1 MVIAVGVK
9 VLVGTAFW
17 EAQFQL
23 VRWIFRAL
31 PSKTEKERAFKRC
44 APSYIVSYVH
54 AFFLTWAGWCIV
66 ARLERAPPAER
77 AWLYAGGANDP
88 EFVAFVET
96 TTLVFFTYVLYD
108 AFHLALEF
116 PDLGSYDMAAH
127 HVGFLVAAALA
138 YAYGAY
144 PLTLGWLCTCETSTP
159 VLSTRW
165 FVRQMK
171 DMEYAQ
177 PALDAA
183 AKALGMKSRGQVAA
197 NRMEYWIAIAF
208 LVVFV
213 CVRNLGYGWSLVGL
227 GGIVWPPG
235 KSDRLDAAVPAF
247 ARWTLAG
254 LSLAGFCLNLMW
266 VHKIV
271 SMAMSEK
278 KRKWLRKDAEQ

>member
-1 MVIAVGVK
+1 MHRRPA
-9 VLVGTAFW
+9 
-17 EAQFQL
+17 
-23 VRWIFRAL
+23 RA
-31 PSKTEKERAFKRC
+31 RAARR
-44 APSYIVSYVH
+44 AR
-54 AFFLTWAGWCIV
+54 V
-66 ARLERAPPAER
+66 ALR
-77 AWLYAGGANDP
+77 GGANDP
-88 EFVAFVET
+88 DFVAFVET

-177 PALDAA
+177 PGARRGGESAGDEEPRAGRRGTDGVLDCDRV
-183 AKALGMKSRGQVAA
+183 LGRVRVRAEPRVRVEPRRFRRDRVAA
-197 NRMEYWIAIAF
+197 GEERSPRRRRAR
-208 LVVFV
+208 
-213 CVRNLGYGWSLVGL
+213 VR
-227 GGIVWPPG
+227 
-235 KSDRLDAAVPAF
+235 AVDP
-247 ARWTLAG
+247 RG

>member
-88 EFVAFVET
+88 DFVAFVET

-127 HVGFLVAAALA
+127 HGVFWSRR
-138 YAYGAY
+138 
-144 PLTLGWLCTCETSTP
+144 PWR
-159 VLSTRW
+159 TRTA
-165 FVRQMK
+165 RTRS
-171 DMEYAQ
+171 
-177 PALDAA
+177 P
-183 AKALGMKSRGQVAA
+183 S
-197 NRMEYWIAIAF
+197 
-208 LVVFV
+208 
-213 CVRNLGYGWSLVGL
+213 
-227 GGIVWPPG
+227 GGC
-235 KSDRLDAAVPAF
+235 
-247 ARWTLAG
+247 ARARRARPCSPRDG
-254 LSLAGFCLNLMW
+254 SCG
-266 VHKIV
+266 
-271 SMAMSEK
+271 
-278 KRKWLRKDAEQ
+278 R